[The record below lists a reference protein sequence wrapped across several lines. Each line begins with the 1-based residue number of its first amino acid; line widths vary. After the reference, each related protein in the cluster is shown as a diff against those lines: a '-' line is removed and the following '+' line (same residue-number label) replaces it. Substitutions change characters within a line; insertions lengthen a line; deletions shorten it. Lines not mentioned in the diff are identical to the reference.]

1 MKYLYMMTSFISS
14 KKQMNKQKLNS
25 MEWTSYDIEMLEDIL
40 NDMKQGVHYPEQIE
54 YLEGLLEK
62 AKQNA
67 NPDKD

>member
-1 MKYLYMMTSFISS
+1 MMTSFISS
-14 KKQMNKQKLNS
+14 KKQMNKKLNI
-25 MEWTSYDIEMLEDIL
+25 MEWTNYDIEMLEDIL
-40 NDMKQGVHYPEQIE
+40 NDMKQDVHYPEQIE

>member
-1 MKYLYMMTSFISS
+1 
-14 KKQMNKQKLNS
+14 MNN

-54 YLEGLLEK
+54 YLEDLLEK

>member
-1 MKYLYMMTSFISS
+1 
-14 KKQMNKQKLNS
+14 
-25 MEWTSYDIEMLEDIL
+25 MEWTIYEIKKKKKNIKKI
-40 NDMKQGVHYPEQIE
+40 KQDVNYHEQIE

>member
-1 MKYLYMMTSFISS
+1 MMTSFTSS
-14 KKQMNKQKLNS
+14 KKQMNKKLNI
-25 MEWTSYDIEMLEDIL
+25 MEWTNYDIEMLEDIL

>member
-1 MKYLYMMTSFISS
+1 
-14 KKQMNKQKLNS
+14 MNKKPNI

-40 NDMKQGVHYPEQIE
+40 NDMKQDVHYPEQIE

>member
-1 MKYLYMMTSFISS
+1 
-14 KKQMNKQKLNS
+14 

-40 NDMKQGVHYPEQIE
+40 NDMKQDVHYPEQIE
-54 YLEGLLEK
+54 YLECLLEK

>member
-1 MKYLYMMTSFISS
+1 
-14 KKQMNKQKLNS
+14 MNKKPNI

-40 NDMKQGVHYPEQIE
+40 NDMKQDVHYPEQIE
-54 YLEGLLEK
+54 YLEGLLKK